1 MRGSALWLRWT
12 GRDLRSR
19 WVQVAAI
26 ALIVAIGT
34 GMFAALGSLSAWR
47 RESYDASY
55 AAVHAHDVRLSLP
68 QGSTVPTG
76 TLVAATTP
84 LARDGLV
91 TVAEERLTL
100 PTQVDASTPDRTIL
114 VPGVVIGMDVD
125 DGGPHLD
132 RLDITAGRGLR
143 AADATSPGAAVLE
156 AHFADHY
163 GLPAAG
169 AIELPGGRPIDYVG
183 TGFAPEYFLVTTEAG
198 GMLAESNFA
207 AVFLPLPVAQQIA
220 GGPVVNDLVV
230 EVRAGADSTSV
241 GARVAEEVRASVP
254 GIAITVTPIE
264 DDAAYR
270 SMYGDLES
278 DQRTM
283 SAIAILIFAAAVFA
297 AFNLTS
303 RIVEAHRREIGI
315 GMALGQRPW
324 SIAARPLLMGLEIG
338 LLGVVLGAGV
348 GMLID
353 EGFRSIL
360 ASMQPMPIW
369 RTAFQPAEYARAAL
383 VGLTLPMLATVWPVW
398 RAVRVR
404 PVDAIR
410 TGHLAVKGGR
420 LAPIVQRITR
430 GRHAMRLMPIRNVVR
445 SPRRT
450 LLTAVGIAA
459 SITAMVGV
467 IGMLDTYD
475 ATIDRG
481 AAEIGRGAPGRLELD
496 LAAFEPVDG
505 SILREIED
513 VPGVDAAQPS
523 ARIAGRLVA
532 GADQDRVAFDVFL
545 EVLDLEGDVWRPSV
559 EEGVASAGAPG
570 IVLARKAAADL
581 GVVPGDLV
589 TVQHPVLESGSET
602 MRLDTTSMRVIGL
615 HPNPMRSM
623 AYLDE
628 DDAGVFG
635 LAGVMNAVDVAPSA
649 GADIDRIRASLF
661 RVQGIAS
668 VQAAD
673 ATIEVLRDLVSQFV
687 DILRF
692 VEIFVL
698 MLALLIAFNAASIA
712 VDERRREHA
721 TMAAFGVR
729 TRRILA
735 GITVEGMIVGL
746 LGTVVGVAAGAL
758 AVRWLMAGT
767 GSEMP
772 DLELIVTVS
781 LSTIATAVVLG
792 VVAVGLAPLL
802 TLRRLRRMDVPSTLR
817 VME

>member
-1 MRGSALWLRWT
+1 MRRVALWLRWS

-19 WVQVAAI
+19 WLQVAAI
-26 ALIVAIGT
+26 ALIVGIGT
-34 GMFAALGSLSAWR
+34 GMFAALGSLSVWR
-47 RESYDASY
+47 RDSYDASY
-55 AAVHAHDVRLSLP
+55 AVVRAHDVRLSLP
-68 QGSTVPTG
+68 RGSTVPAG
-76 TLVAATTP
+76 ALVAATTS

-91 TVAEERLTL
+91 TTAEERLVV
-100 PTQVDASTPDRTIL
+100 PTQVDASTLDRTIL
-114 VPGVVIGMDVD
+114 VPGVVIGMDIG

-132 RLDITAGRGLR
+132 RLDITAGRELR
-143 AADATSPGAAVLE
+143 PADAAPPGAAVLE
-156 AHFADHY
+156 GHFADHY

-169 AIELPGGRPIDYVG
+169 SLELAGGRPIDYVG

-198 GMLAESNFA
+198 GFLAESNFA
-207 AVFLPLPVAQQIA
+207 AVFVPLPVAQRIA
-220 GGPVVNDLVV
+220 GGPVVNDLIVGV
-230 EVRAGADSTSV
+230 PDGVDAAGV
-241 GARVAEEVRASVP
+241 GARVAEVVRSSAP

-283 SAIAILIFAAAVFA
+283 SAIAMLIFAAAVFA

-303 RIVEAHRREIGI
+303 RIVEARRREIGI

-324 SIAARPLLMGLEIG
+324 SLAARPLLMGLEIG
-338 LLGVVLGAGV
+338 VLGVALGV
-348 GMLID
+348 GVGLLVD

-383 VGLTLPMLATVWPVW
+383 LGLTLPMLATVWPVW
-398 RAVRVR
+398 RAVRVA

-420 LAPIVQRITR
+420 LTPIVQRITR
-430 GRHAMRLMPIRNVVR
+430 GRHAMRLMPIRNVMR

-450 LLTAVGIAA
+450 VLTAVGIGA

-467 IGMLDTYD
+467 IGMLDTYE

-481 AAEIGRGAPGRLELD
+481 AVEIGRGAPGRLEVD
-496 LAAFEPVDG
+496 LSAFEPVDG
-505 SILREIED
+505 STLRAIEGIA
-513 VPGVDAAQPS
+513 GVDAVQPA
-523 ARIAGRLVA
+523 ARVAGRLVTGA
-532 GADQDRVAFDVFL
+532 GEDRVAFDAFI
-545 EVLDLEGDVWRPSV
+545 EILDLQGDVWRPSV
-559 EEGVASAGAPG
+559 ELAVPSVEQPG
-570 IVLARKAAADL
+570 IVLARKAATDL
-581 GVVPGDLV
+581 GVVPGEPV
-589 TVQHPVLESGSET
+589 TVRHPVLDPGSET
-602 MRLDTTSMRVIGL
+602 MRLETTSMRVIGL

-623 AYLDE
+623 AYVDS

-635 LAGVMNAVDVAPSA
+635 LVGVMNAVDVAPSA
-649 GADIDRIRASLF
+649 GADVDRITASLF
-661 RVQGIAS
+661 RLPSIAS

-673 ATIEVLRDLVSQFV
+673 ATVEVLRDLVSQFV

-698 MLALLIAFNAASIA
+698 LLALLIAFNAASIA

-735 GITVEGMIVGL
+735 GITAEGMIVGL
-746 LGTVVGVAAGAL
+746 LGTVVGVVGGAV

-767 GSEMP
+767 GAEMP

-781 LSTIATAVVLG
+781 FSTIATAFVLG

-802 TLRRLRRMDVPSTLR
+802 TLRRLRGMDVPSTLR